1 MFLVRRWTLICRCFY
16 TYSVPIP
23 PFTVQPSCWLWQ
35 EKRPTVICFFGLLPF
50 NAARKKIEKVNKRFP
65 LCILF
70 GIGQKIT
77 FLRRLVNSLQW
88 RRSWNIYILMSWT
101 TVSSDVRSSFQSV
114 EMNVFIFQPFHSFF
128 VSTLRRVLF
137 FKKFIHISLNLI
149 YNDSAHYWLFRWY
162 YDDDVH
168 VGRIWAHIRHQFA
181 FLSPPSLP
189 SNGK

>member
-1 MFLVRRWTLICRCFY
+1 MNAHLSLFLY
-16 TYSVPIP
+16 VPCPFP
-23 PFTVQPSCWLWQ
+23 PFHCSTKLLIVTRKATNCYMF
-35 EKRPTVICFFGLLPF
+35 FFGLLPS
-50 NAARKKIEKVNKRFP
+50 NAARKKIEKVNKLFS
-65 LCILF
+65 LSILF
-70 GIGQKIT
+70 GIGQNIR

-128 VSTLRRVLF
+128 VSALRRVLF

-181 FLSPPSLP
+181 FLSPPPPPSLP